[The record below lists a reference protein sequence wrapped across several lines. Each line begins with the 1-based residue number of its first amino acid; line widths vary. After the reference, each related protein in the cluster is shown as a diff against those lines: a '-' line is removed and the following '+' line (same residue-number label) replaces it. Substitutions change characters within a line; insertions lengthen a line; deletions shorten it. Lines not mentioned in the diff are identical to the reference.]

1 MRVAVVFESLFGN
14 THDVAEAIA
23 RGVTEA
29 EPGAQVDLLRVGE
42 ATPERAAG
50 ADLLIVGG
58 PTHIRG
64 MTTGFSRKMGASAEA
79 KKDPGERQELEPG
92 AEGPGIRDWF
102 HRLPRA
108 DEPRRAAAFDTR
120 IGARMAGGRHAASRP
135 VRVITATRSSPTPR
149 ASSSR
154 TTARALSRRARRSG
168 PERGVQA
175 WSGRRRRPGGNRSS

>member
-29 EPGAQVDLLRVGE
+29 EPAAQVDLLRVGE
-42 ATPERAAG
+42 ATSERAAA

-64 MTTGFSRKMGASAEA
+64 MTTGFSRKMGVSAEA

-120 IGARMAGGRHAASRP
+120 IGARMAGGAARGIASRLRHHGYEIIADP
-135 VRVITATRSSPTPR
+135 EGFLVQDNGEGPLQAGEEERARAWGAGLVRQA
-149 ASSSR
+149 
-154 TTARALSRRARRSG
+154 TTARR
-168 PERGVQA
+168 
-175 WSGRRRRPGGNRSS
+175 